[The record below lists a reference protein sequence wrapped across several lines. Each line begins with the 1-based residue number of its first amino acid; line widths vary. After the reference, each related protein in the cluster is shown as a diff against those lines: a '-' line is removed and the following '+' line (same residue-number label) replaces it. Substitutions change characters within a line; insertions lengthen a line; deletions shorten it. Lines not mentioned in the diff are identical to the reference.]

1 MDILEKHNEDIP
13 EFHSLIKL
21 LDDDS
26 DFVYNNVKERF
37 IHYGENA
44 MHFLKDYFE
53 DENYIVAQR
62 SREIYSIINFTLLEN
77 KIKEVAYENNMLE
90 KAVFLISKYEYP
102 DVDYDNYKMI
112 LDKMAI
118 DLKEKIKKK
127 YPLIISSFDKIKMLN
142 AYFFYEKG
150 FKGNTKNYYEPEN
163 SYINRVIDR
172 KTGIPITL
180 SIVYLLLAKRME
192 MPVFGVNIP
201 SHFIVEYKDEKEEY
215 FIDVFNYGVVISK
228 EEALN
233 FLKQF
238 GIYEKDFNNVPFIQP
253 AGDREIIKRVLENL
267 INIYEKEKDE
277 LRIEHL
283 KKLQSYFFDKGS

>member
-77 KIKEVAYENNMLE
+77 KIKEVAYENDMLE